1 MAENGWGQPQS
12 YDEAFS
18 WYYKAAEHGNDHAME
33 NIGYNFQN
41 GIGVATDYA
50 KAGFWLYKAAALENS
65 DAENQLGWMYQ
76 YGQGVKPDDA
86 KAVAWYRLAADQGNV
101 HGKNNLEAFKD
112 ELEERGGG
120 FWESANEPVSDA
132 AIEMVQRRARIR
144 DLRAQITGLE
154 TDALAQE
161 NSADELANMGN
172 NGKKKNG
179 AIAKVM
185 DAFGTVVGAKPLLDA
200 AKSREEAAR
209 LREELAKIENQDKF
223 SAGVPAP

>member
-33 NIGYNFQN
+33 NIGYNFQY

-50 KAGFWLYKAAALENS
+50 KARSWLYKAAALENS

-86 KAVAWYRLAADQGNV
+86 KGVAWYRLAADQGNV
-101 HGKNNLEAFKD
+101 HGKNNLEAFED
-112 ELEERGGG
+112 ELKERG

-132 AIEMVQRRARIR
+132 AIEMVQRRARIW
-144 DLRAQITGLE
+144 DLCAQITGLE
-154 TDALAQE
+154 TDAVAQE

-172 NGKKKNG
+172 NGKKKNDP
-179 AIAKVM
+179 IAKVM
-185 DAFGTVVGAKPLLDA
+185 DAFGTVVGVKPLLDA

-209 LREELAKIENQDKF
+209 LREELVRLEYLDQS
-223 SAGVPAP
+223 SANVPVP